1 MKKNCFALHAFLK
14 ARFLMYFIFFEIPS
28 WLRAREIIVFRHNF
42 GRSMITAGAATDPDL
57 NFEGF
62 GVGFK

>member
-1 MKKNCFALHAFLK
+1 
-14 ARFLMYFIFFEIPS
+14 MYFIFFEIPS